1 MDIFTLIGFALGG
14 EAGKRLVAGMGL
26 SISPDTLLRLIRAQ
40 PEEQTPTPRVL
51 GVDDFSF
58 CKRKTY
64 GTILID
70 LERRVPV
77 DLLPD
82 REAATLEKWLKAHP
96 GVELISRDRGGAY
109 AEGARQG
116 APQAQQI
123 ADRWHLL
130 ANLSDTMQG
139 FFLSKQ
145 DLLKSLTGQTATDVS
160 KDALQPEAV
169 PWHTGMTERME
180 EKSQKFHQERVE
192 RYHQI
197 QDLAAKK
204 IDVASIARQLGLS
217 RQTVYTYLQMKQ
229 PPARTRIHRQR
240 DSLIG
245 PYKDY
250 LIRRWNEGCR
260 SAQQMY
266 REIAEQGYA
275 GSNTAVGRF
284 VAPLRAKKGTARSFK
299 SVEPEAQTMVKPEEV
314 KKKRPPTAL
323 QVAHWMTFKE
333 DQLLQWQKTCLDQLC
348 QADVQIAQAYE
359 LIQEFTTMLRERQ
372 GEKLDAWLQ
381 KVEDQEVSELQRFAQ
396 GLRRDYGAVKSGL
409 TLVWSQGQVE
419 GQVHRLKLLKRQM
432 YGRGSFQILRK
443 RVLQRA

>member
-1 MDIFTLIGFALGG
+1 
-14 EAGKRLVAGMGL
+14 
-26 SISPDTLLRLIRAQ
+26 
-40 PEEQTPTPRVL
+40 
-51 GVDDFSF
+51 
-58 CKRKTY
+58 
-64 GTILID
+64 
-70 LERRVPV
+70 VPI

-96 GVELISRDRGGAY
+96 GIEFISRDRGGAY
-109 AEGARQG
+109 AEGARHG

-130 ANLSDTMQG
+130 ANLSDAMQG
-139 FFLSKQ
+139 FFLGKQ
-145 DLLKSLTGQTATDVS
+145 DLLKSLIKPLSEEASTDLS
-160 KDALQPEAV
+160 QPETV

-180 EKSQKFHQERVE
+180 EKSLKLHQERIE
-192 RYHQI
+192 RYHQVH
-197 QDLAAKK
+197 DLSAKK
-204 IDVASIARQLGLS
+204 IDVANIARHLGLS

-229 PPARTRIHRQR
+229 PPVRTRIGRKR
-240 DSLIG
+240 DAFIG

-266 REIAEQGYA
+266 REIAKQGYT

-299 SVEPEAQTMVKPEEV
+299 SVEPAAETMVRQEEV
-314 KKKRPPTAL
+314 KAKRPPTAC
-323 QVAHWMTFKE
+323 QVAHWITFKE
-333 DQLLQWQKTCLDQLC
+333 DQRLEWQKACLSQLC
-348 QADVQIAQAYE
+348 QADAQIAQTSE

-381 KVEDQEVSELQRFAQ
+381 KVEDQGVSELQSFAQ
-396 GLRRDYGAVKSGL
+396 GLRRDYDAVKAGL

-432 YGRGSFQILRK
+432 YGRGSFPILRK